1 MSGTSLDGLD
11 IVLVQFEE
19 NVDKIDYTIVCCEA
33 VSYPVDLE
41 ESIKNAHKLKI
52 DQAQVLDKAIG
63 LFFAAQVNA
72 FIEKNKLDQ
81 NDIGTVRVW
90 SFSYPTL

>member
-19 NVDKIDYTIVCCEA
+19 NVDKIDHTIVCCEA

-41 ESIKNAHKLKI
+41 ESIKNAHELKI
-52 DQAQVLDKAIG
+52 DQLLYLKFVLHQ
-63 LFFAAQVNA
+63 F
-72 FIEKNKLDQ
+72 
-81 NDIGTVRVW
+81 
-90 SFSYPTL
+90 